1 MLEVLKAKGGNN
13 YKNRHIG
20 KQRLDRL
27 DMLPRQLEVPPELID
42 AARQFLSHGIINL
55 NDLPQED

>member
-1 MLEVLKAKGGNN
+1 MVIITRIHTLKNKDWTGWG
-13 YKNRHIG
+13 
-20 KQRLDRL
+20 
-27 DMLPRQLEVPPELID
+27 QLEVPPELID